1 MKTPTDAAT
10 ERLIHLRATGV
21 SLMLDPR
28 SNGLPT
34 VLHWG
39 ADLGDLTQQEL
50 SQLAEAVTMPNIPG
64 FDDVV
69 PRVAL
74 LPEHGTGWPGQ
85 PGLTGHRQG
94 SDWSPLFALDS
105 VETDGLSVRIRAAD
119 TAAQLGLVLE
129 AVLTAS
135 GLVRMR
141 ATVRNDDTV
150 KPYTLDGLML
160 ALPVPDAATEL
171 LDLTGR
177 WCRERAPQR
186 HPFNAGT
193 CLRETRSGRTGPDAA
208 LVLTAGTP
216 GFGFGH
222 GEVWGVHVAW
232 SGNHRILAER
242 LPTGRPVVAA
252 GELLLPGEVILG
264 PGEQYIGPWLY
275 GSHSDQGLDGL
286 SARFHDHLR
295 ARPGHPRR
303 ARPVVLNTWEAVY
316 FDHDLDKLTHL
327 ADLGA
332 QVGVERFVLD
342 DGWFRHRRD
351 DRAGLGDWYVDETV
365 WPDGLRPLIDHVRA
379 LGMEFGLWVEPEMVN
394 PDSDLAR
401 AHPEWILATGGR
413 TPADR
418 RSQQVLDL
426 THPEAYAYILERL
439 DDLLTEYDIA
449 YLKWDHNRE
458 LVDAGHSPGGEPAV
472 HRQTLAVYALLD
484 ELRARHPDLE
494 IESCSS
500 GGGRVDLAILE
511 RTDRVWASDCNDAL
525 ERQSIN
531 RWTGLLLPP
540 ELVGSHIGA
549 ARSHT
554 TGRTHDLAFRAGTA
568 LFGHLGIEWDLTR
581 ASESERTELARWVS
595 LHKQLR
601 GLLHTGR
608 VVHVDH
614 ADPALWAQGV
624 ISHDRTE
631 AVFALTAVATSVAA
645 HPGTLRLPDLD
656 PHTTYRLRLLPPADQ
671 APGMERGTPAW
682 CTKNGITLP
691 GSVLER
697 VGIQLPTL
705 HPEQLILLHLTS
717 APSTP

>member
-1 MKTPTDAAT
+1 MIDS
-10 ERLIHLRATGV
+10 RG
-21 SLMLDPR
+21 S
-28 SNGLPT
+28 GLPA

-39 ADLGDLTQQEL
+39 ADLGDLTQEAL
-50 SQLAEAVTMPNIPG
+50 SQLAGAITMPNMPG
-64 FDDVV
+64 FDDAV

-74 LPEHGTGWPGQ
+74 LPEHGAGWPGQ
-85 PGLTGHRQG
+85 PALTGHRQG
-94 SDWSPLFALDS
+94 ADWSPLFALDS
-105 VETDGLSVRIRAAD
+105 VQAEGPSVRIRATDRNAR
-119 TAAQLGLVLE
+119 LGLVLE
-129 AVLTAS
+129 AGLTPS

-141 ATVRNDDTV
+141 AAVRNDDTV
-150 KPYTLDGLML
+150 RPYNLDGLML

-193 CLRETRSGRTGPDAA
+193 WLRETRSGRTGHDAT
-208 LVLTAGTP
+208 LVLAAGTP
-216 GFGFGH
+216 GFGFGG
-222 GEVWGVHVAW
+222 GEVWGLHIAW

-264 PGEQYIGPWLY
+264 PGEQYTGPWLY

-295 ARPGHPRR
+295 ARPGHPHRP
-303 ARPVVLNTWEAVY
+303 RPVVLNTWEAVY

-332 QVGVERFVLD
+332 EVGVERFVLD

-351 DRAGLGDWYVDETV
+351 DRAGLGDWYVDQTV
-365 WPDGLRPLIDHVRA
+365 WPRGLHPLIDHVRA

-394 PDSDLAR
+394 LDSDLAR

-418 RSQQVLDL
+418 RFQQVLDL
-426 THPEAYAYILERL
+426 THPEAYTYILERL
-439 DDLLTEYDIA
+439 DALLTEYDIA

-472 HRQTLAVYALLD
+472 HAQTLAVYALLD

-511 RTDRVWASDCNDAL
+511 RTDRVWASDCNDAT

-554 TGRTHDLAFRAGTA
+554 TGRTHGLAFRAGTA
-568 LFGHLGIEWDLTR
+568 LFGHLGVEWDLTR
-581 ASESERTELARWVS
+581 ASETERAELARWVT

-608 VVHVDH
+608 VVRLDH
-614 ADPALWAQGV
+614 PDPALWAHGV

-631 AVFALTAVATSVAA
+631 AVFALTAVATSVSA
-645 HPGTLRLPDLD
+645 HPGTLRLPYLD
-656 PHTTYRLRLLPPADQ
+656 PNTTYHLRPLPPADH

-682 CTKNGITLP
+682 CTKDGITLP
-691 GSVLER
+691 GNVLER
-697 VGIQLPTL
+697 VGIQIPTL
-705 HPEQLILLHLTS
+705 HPEQLILLHL
-717 APSTP
+717 ARR